1 MGHIDLI
8 SDFLESHALIFHLR
22 SVEPGS
28 RHYGHGHSAE
38 TLDEK
43 MCLLEGPQ
51 GPKGYI
57 TGVLDLKKC
66 ENDEITTK

>member
-1 MGHIDLI
+1 M
-8 SDFLESHALIFHLR
+8 SFS
-22 SVEPGS
+22 
-28 RHYGHGHSAE
+28 GHGHSAE

-57 TGVLDLKKC
+57 TGVLDLKNC